1 MNERRSQTGRR
12 SLDRDG
18 RPAKAGVRGGI
29 AEAVAAG
36 VLPGRVWLY
45 CNYHCNLACTYC
57 LTGSAP
63 GVPRRELGAARMLQ
77 LAEEARDLGFTAL
90 GVTGG
95 EPFLLPWLPDVLA
108 RMSAVLPVVA
118 LSNGTLFSGHRLERL
133 RSLAGCPVKIQISLD
148 WAEPGPHDAER
159 GDGGHAAAVG
169 AICRL
174 RHLGIGVRVATTTEQ
189 LPDDARER
197 LCALHR
203 ELGVADEDHV
213 VRPVVRRGRA
223 AERGMGVAVGPQDL
237 PPELTVTAEG
247 AFWSPFGPTVTDGRL
262 DTDLLVT
269 RTITPLSI
277 PAAALLRLVEGRPP
291 GADGTLGIR

>member
-1 MNERRSQTGRR
+1 
-12 SLDRDG
+12 
-18 RPAKAGVRGGI
+18 V

-45 CNYHCNLACTYC
+45 SNYHCNLACTYC
-57 LTGSAP
+57 LTASAP
-63 GVPRRELGAARMLQ
+63 GVPRRELGAARL
-77 LAEEARDLGFTAL
+77 LALAGEAGDLGFTGL

-95 EPFLLPWLPDVLA
+95 EPFLLPWLPAVLA
-108 RMSAVLPVVA
+108 EMSELLPVVA
-118 LSNGTLFSGHRLERL
+118 LSNGTLFAGARLERL
-133 RSLAGCPVKIQISLD
+133 RRLAGLPVQIQISLD
-148 WAEPGPHDAER
+148 GAEPARHDAER

-169 AICRL
+169 AIRRL
-174 RHLGIGVRVATTTEQ
+174 REAGIGVRVATTADGLSPEE
-189 LPDDARER
+189 RER

-203 ELGVADEDHV
+203 DLGVDDEDHV

-223 AERGMGVAVGPQDL
+223 AERGMGVAVGAADL
-237 PPELTVTAEG
+237 PPELTVTADG

-269 RTITPLSI
+269 RTTTPLSI

-291 GADGTLGIR
+291 GADAATGIR